1 MSRLRLTIGVKVAV
15 AFMVLFLTVGVL
27 GGVAINGV
35 ADLNAAAAD
44 IRNSWL
50 PSTQLNGRL
59 IAAVKEHRL
68 ATSRNLIAT
77 TADAQAGAEDR
88 LLKAADEV
96 AKARAAYEP
105 FIVKGTDDETLIRQF
120 DQAWADY
127 QPSAEKVLDAK
138 ARGDIAA
145 MEALYFGENRVLFD
159 NANDALAKDLAFNAA
174 EGRKAA
180 DQGEAVYV
188 STWRRVVGVVVFAA
202 LACAGLAIWMIMNV
216 SRPVRRMTTVM
227 EMLASGDLQV
237 K

>member
-50 PSTQLNGRL
+50 PSTQVNGRL

-77 TADAQAGAEDR
+77 TADAQTGAEDR

-127 QPSAEKVLDAK
+127 QPSVEKVLDAK
-138 ARGDIAA
+138 ARGNRHGRSLRAYPSRWTAGCQTIEKTDSSKRYGLVGY
-145 MEALYFGENRVLFD
+145 ALSPKAFD
-159 NANDALAKDLAFNAA
+159 PCPL
-174 EGRKAA
+174 
-180 DQGEAVYV
+180 
-188 STWRRVVGVVVFAA
+188 VVPGS
-202 LACAGLAIWMIMNV
+202 C
-216 SRPVRRMTTVM
+216 
-227 EMLASGDLQV
+227 
-237 K
+237 